1 VTLVG
6 GQVLP
11 IERIRQS
18 SHFCWRSKMA
28 IRQEQF
34 FRTPLLAL
42 MFVAGLVMTAA
53 QAQAANTN
61 VVLYASKAPVRAG
74 SWVIVSDSTA
84 AGAAAM
90 TTPVSTAKVAT
101 PLASPANYFQMTFP
115 ANSGQ
120 AYHLWI
126 RGKAANNSYSHDS
139 AYVQFSDSVTS
150 TGAATDRIG
159 TASAAAVVL
168 QGCTGNPEQGWGW
181 EDNGWCGAGTNVRFQ
196 TTGTH
201 TIRLQLRESGFEID
215 QIVLSP
221 QTYLSAAPGS
231 RTSNSTILSAN
242 LPTLSGSTPTVSM
255 ALSPSAGSVPLNVD
269 FTANVSGATA
279 SKYSWNF
286 GDGTTSTAALPSH
299 TYNKAGNFTAK
310 VTVTDSSGGTASA
323 STVVAVAG
331 TTSET
336 KLRVVQ
342 ANIAYGGHGTDNIIN
357 LNRTTDW
364 LVKLNPDVASL
375 VETIGGYNDP
385 SLITALM
392 KQKTGLTWYSYYV
405 PKFVGCPEGVM
416 VLSKWPIVSSAPLYM
431 SYQMPVAEATI
442 NVNGKLVSFF
452 STHFQ
457 WPQSASGQRQVEA
470 NQLVAFAS
478 KFAEPRI
485 IAGDFN
491 AQVYT
496 TEIGIILQQ
505 YYGAWD
511 EAVSKGVATAYP
523 DNPASSTTRS
533 RRSRIDH
540 IFFAKAA
547 TGISVAGAQIPDQR
561 APGTA
566 GLVTVKIGTTDDK
579 GVRPSDH
586 NFVETTLNLN

>member
-1 VTLVG
+1 
-6 GQVLP
+6 
-11 IERIRQS
+11 
-18 SHFCWRSKMA
+18 MA
-28 IRQEQF
+28 IRQERSF
-34 FRTPLLAL
+34 PTFLLAAL
-42 MFVAGLVMTAA
+42 VAVCVIMPAISA
-53 QAQAANTN
+53 HAANTN

-74 SWVIVSDSTA
+74 SWVVVSDSTA
-84 AGAAAM
+84 AGGSAM
-90 TTPVSTAKVAT
+90 KTAVSATKVAS

-115 ANSGQ
+115 ASSGQ

-139 AYVQFSDSVTS
+139 AYVQFSDSISS
-150 TGAATDRIG
+150 TGAAVDRIG
-159 TASAAAVVL
+159 TTSAAAVVL
-168 QGCTGNPEQGWGW
+168 QGCTGNSEQGWGW
-181 EDNGWCGAGTNVRFQ
+181 EDNGWCGMGANLHFQ

-201 TIRLQLRESGFEID
+201 TIRVQLRESGFEID

-221 QTYLSAAPGS
+221 QTYLTAAPGS
-231 RTSNSTILSAN
+231 RTGNSTILAAN
-242 LPTLSGSTPTVSM
+242 LPSLSSSTSPTVSM
-255 ALSPSAGSVPLNVD
+255 ALSPSSGSVPLNVD

-299 TYNKAGNFTAK
+299 TYNAAGNYTAK
-310 VTVTDSSGGTASA
+310 VMVTDTSGGTAS
-323 STVVAVAG
+323 SSSVVAVTG
-331 TTSET
+331 TASES

-342 ANIAYGGHGTDNIIN
+342 ANISYGGHGTDNIIN
-357 LNRTTDW
+357 LNRVATW

-375 VETIGGYNDP
+375 VEAIGGYSDP
-385 SLITALM
+385 SLITGLM

-405 PKFVGCPEGVM
+405 PKFPGCAEGVM
-416 VLSKWPIVSSAPLYM
+416 VLSKWPIVSSASLYM

-442 NVNGKLVSFF
+442 NVNGKLISFF

-457 WPQSASGQRQVEA
+457 WPAGASGERQTEA

-485 IAGDFN
+485 IAGDLN

-496 TEIGIILQQ
+496 PEVETILQQ

-511 EAVSKGVATAYP
+511 EAVSKGVATSYP
-523 DNPASSTTRS
+523 DNPPSSMTRT
-533 RRSRIDH
+533 RKSRIDH
-540 IFFAKAA
+540 IFYAKGA
-547 TGISVAGAQIPDQR
+547 TGVSVAAAQIPDQR

-566 GLVTVKIGTTDDK
+566 ALVTVKIGTTDDK

-586 NFVETTLNLN
+586 NFVEATLNIN

>member
-1 VTLVG
+1 
-6 GQVLP
+6 
-11 IERIRQS
+11 
-18 SHFCWRSKMA
+18 MA
-28 IRQEQF
+28 IRQERSF
-34 FRTPLLAL
+34 PTFLLAAL
-42 MFVAGLVMTAA
+42 VAVCVIMPAISA
-53 QAQAANTN
+53 HAANTN

-74 SWVIVSDSTA
+74 SWVVVSDSTA
-84 AGAAAM
+84 AGGSAM
-90 TTPVSTAKVAT
+90 KTAVSATKVAS

-115 ANSGQ
+115 ASSGQ

-139 AYVQFSDSVTS
+139 AYVQFSDSISS
-150 TGAATDRIG
+150 TGAAVDRIG
-159 TASAAAVVL
+159 TTSAAAVVL
-168 QGCTGNPEQGWGW
+168 QGCTGNSEQGWGW
-181 EDNGWCGAGTNVRFQ
+181 EDNGWCGMGANLHFQ

-201 TIRLQLRESGFEID
+201 TIRVQLRESGFEID

-221 QTYLSAAPGS
+221 QTYLTAAPGS
-231 RTSNSTILSAN
+231 RTGNSTILAAN
-242 LPTLSGSTPTVSM
+242 LPSLSSSTSPTVSM
-255 ALSPSAGSVPLNVD
+255 ALSPSSGSVPLNVD

-299 TYNKAGNFTAK
+299 TYNAAGNYTAK
-310 VTVTDSSGGTASA
+310 VMVTDTSGGTAS
-323 STVVAVAG
+323 SSSVVAVTG
-331 TTSET
+331 TASES

-342 ANIAYGGHGTDNIIN
+342 ANISYGGHGTDNIIN
-357 LNRTTDW
+357 LNRVATW

-375 VETIGGYNDP
+375 VEAIGGYSDP
-385 SLITALM
+385 SLITGLM
-392 KQKTGLTWYSYYV
+392 KQKTGLTWSSYYV
-405 PKFVGCPEGVM
+405 PKFPGCAEGVM
-416 VLSKWPIVSSAPLYM
+416 VLSKWPIVSSASLYM

-442 NVNGKLVSFF
+442 NVNGKLISFF

-457 WPQSASGQRQVEA
+457 WPGSASGERQVEA

-485 IAGDFN
+485 IAGDLN

-496 TEIGIILQQ
+496 PEVETILQQ

-511 EAVSKGVATAYP
+511 EAVSKGVATSYP
-523 DNPASSTTRS
+523 DNPPSSMTRT
-533 RRSRIDH
+533 RKSRIDH
-540 IFFAKAA
+540 IFYAKGA
-547 TGISVAGAQIPDQR
+547 TGVSVAAAQIPDQR

-566 GLVTVKIGTTDDK
+566 ALVTVKIGTTDDK

-586 NFVETTLNLN
+586 NFVEATLNIN

>member
-1 VTLVG
+1 
-6 GQVLP
+6 
-11 IERIRQS
+11 
-18 SHFCWRSKMA
+18 MA
-28 IRQEQF
+28 IRQELSF
-34 FRTPLLAL
+34 STSLLAVL
-42 MFVAGLVMTAA
+42 VAVGVVMPAVSA
-53 QAQAANTN
+53 HAANTN

-84 AGAAAM
+84 ASGSAM
-90 TTPVSTAKVAT
+90 TTPVSATKVST

-150 TGAATDRIG
+150 SGAATDRIG
-159 TASAAAVVL
+159 TASAAAIVL
-168 QGCTGNPEQGWGW
+168 QGCTGNSEQGWGW
-181 EDNGWCGAGTNVRFQ
+181 EDNGWCGSGINVHFQ
-196 TTGTH
+196 STGTH
-201 TIRLQLRESGFEID
+201 TVRVQLRESGFEID

-221 QTYLSAAPGS
+221 QTYLTAAPGS
-231 RTSNSTILSAN
+231 RTSNNTILAAN
-242 LPTLSGSTPTVSM
+242 LPALGGSTPTVSL
-255 ALSPSAGSVPLNVD
+255 ALSPASGSVPLNVD
-269 FTANVSGATA
+269 FTADVSGATA

-286 GDGTTSTAALPSH
+286 GDGASATEAVPSH
-299 TYNKAGNFTAK
+299 TYQAAGNYTAK
-310 VTVTDSSGGTASA
+310 VTVTDNSGATASA

-331 TTSET
+331 TSSES

-342 ANIAYGGHGTDNIIN
+342 ANISYGGHGTDNIIN

-375 VETIGGYNDP
+375 VEAIGGYNDP
-385 SLITALM
+385 TLITGLM

-405 PKFVGCPEGVM
+405 PKYPGCPEGVM

-442 NVNGKLVSFF
+442 NVNGKLISFF

-457 WPQSASGQRQVEA
+457 WPEGASAQRQVEA
-470 NQLVAFAS
+470 KQLVAFAS

-485 IAGDFN
+485 IAGDLN

-496 TEIGIILQQ
+496 TEVQTILQQ

-533 RRSRIDH
+533 RKSRIDH
-540 IFFAKAA
+540 IFYAKAA
-547 TGISVAGAQIPDQR
+547 TGVSMAGAQVPDQR
-561 APGTA
+561 APGTGA
-566 GLVTVKIGTTDDK
+566 LVTVKIGTSDDK

-586 NFVETTLNLN
+586 NFVEATLNLN

>member
-1 VTLVG
+1 
-6 GQVLP
+6 
-11 IERIRQS
+11 
-18 SHFCWRSKMA
+18 
-28 IRQEQF
+28 
-34 FRTPLLAL
+34 
-42 MFVAGLVMTAA
+42 
-53 QAQAANTN
+53 
-61 VVLYASKAPVRAG
+61 
-74 SWVIVSDSTA
+74 
-84 AGAAAM
+84 M
-90 TTPVSTAKVAT
+90 TTPVSATKVST

-150 TGAATDRIG
+150 SGAATDRIG
-159 TASAAAVVL
+159 TASAAAIVL
-168 QGCTGNPEQGWGW
+168 QGCTGNSEQGWGW
-181 EDNGWCGAGTNVRFQ
+181 EDNGWCGSGINVHFQ
-196 TTGTH
+196 STGTH
-201 TIRLQLRESGFEID
+201 TVRVQLRESGFEID

-221 QTYLSAAPGS
+221 QTYLTAAPGS
-231 RTSNSTILSAN
+231 RTSNNTILAAN
-242 LPTLSGSTPTVSM
+242 LPALGGSTPTVSL
-255 ALSPSAGSVPLNVD
+255 ALSPASGSVPLNVD
-269 FTANVSGATA
+269 FTADVSGATA

-286 GDGTTSTAALPSH
+286 GDGASSTEAVPSH
-299 TYNKAGNFTAK
+299 TYQAAGNYTAK
-310 VTVTDSSGGTASA
+310 VTVTDNSGATASA

-331 TTSET
+331 TSSES

-342 ANIAYGGHGTDNIIN
+342 ANISYGGHGTDNIIN

-375 VETIGGYNDP
+375 VEAIGGYNDP
-385 SLITALM
+385 TLITGLM

-405 PKFVGCPEGVM
+405 PKYPGCPEGVM

-442 NVNGKLVSFF
+442 NVNGKLISFF

-457 WPQSASGQRQVEA
+457 WPEGASAQRQVEA
-470 NQLVAFAS
+470 KQLVAFAS

-485 IAGDFN
+485 IAGDLN

-496 TEIGIILQQ
+496 TEVQTILQQ

-533 RRSRIDH
+533 RKSRIDH
-540 IFFAKAA
+540 IFYAKAA
-547 TGISVAGAQIPDQR
+547 TGVSMAGAQVPDQR
-561 APGTA
+561 APGTGA
-566 GLVTVKIGTTDDK
+566 LVTVKIGTSDDK

-586 NFVETTLNLN
+586 NFVEATLNLN

>member
-1 VTLVG
+1 
-6 GQVLP
+6 
-11 IERIRQS
+11 
-18 SHFCWRSKMA
+18 MA
-28 IRQEQF
+28 IRQERSF
-34 FRTPLLAL
+34 PTFLLAVL
-42 MFVAGLVMTAA
+42 VAACVAMPAIS
-53 QAQAANTN
+53 AQAADTD

-74 SWVIVSDSTA
+74 SWVIISDSTA
-84 AGAAAM
+84 AAGSAI
-90 TTPVSTAKVAT
+90 TTPVSTTKIST

-115 ANSGQ
+115 ANAGQ
-120 AYHLWI
+120 PYHLWI

-139 AYVQFSDSVTS
+139 VFVQFSDSVTS
-150 TGAATDRIG
+150 AGAAVDRIG
-159 TASAAAVVL
+159 SASAAAVVL
-168 QGCTGNPEQGWGW
+168 QGCTGNPEKGWGW
-181 EDNGWCGAGTNVRFQ
+181 EDNGWCGTGTNVRFQ

-221 QTYLSAAPGS
+221 QTYLTAAPGS
-231 RTSNSTILSAN
+231 RENNSTILAAN
-242 LPTLSGSTPTVSM
+242 LPSLGGSTPTVSL
-255 ALSPSAGSVPLNVD
+255 ALDPSSGSVPLNVD

-286 GDGTTSTAALPSH
+286 GDGSTSTEAVPSH
-299 TYNKAGNFTAK
+299 TYQAAGNYTAK
-310 VTVTDSSGGTASA
+310 VAVTDSSGGTVSA
-323 STVVAVAG
+323 SSVVAVNG
-331 TTSET
+331 TASES

-342 ANIAYGGHGTDNIIN
+342 ANISYGGHGTDNIIN

-385 SLITALM
+385 TLITDLM
-392 KQKTGLTWYSYYV
+392 KQKTGLTWYNYYV
-405 PKFVGCPEGVM
+405 PKFPGCPEGVM
-416 VLSKWPIVSSAPLYM
+416 VLSKWPIVSSASLYM

-442 NVNGKLVSFF
+442 NVNGKLISFF

-457 WPQSASGQRQVEA
+457 WPEGASAEREVEA

-485 IAGDFN
+485 IAGDLN

-496 TEIGIILQQ
+496 TAVETVLQQ

-511 EAVSKGVATAYP
+511 EAVSKGLATSYP
-523 DNPASSTTRS
+523 DNPPSATTRT

-540 IFFAKAA
+540 VFYSKNAS
-547 TGISVAGAQIPDQR
+547 GVSVAAAEIPDQR

-566 GLVTVKIGTTDDK
+566 ALVTVKIGTSDDD

-586 NFVETTLNLN
+586 DFMETTLNIN

>member
-1 VTLVG
+1 
-6 GQVLP
+6 
-11 IERIRQS
+11 
-18 SHFCWRSKMA
+18 MA
-28 IRQEQF
+28 IRPEQLF
-34 FRTPLLAL
+34 STPLLAL
-42 MFVAGLVMTAA
+42 MFVVGLVMTAP

-84 AGAAAM
+84 ASGAAM
-90 TTPVSTAKVAT
+90 TTPVSATKVPT
-101 PLASPANYFQMTFP
+101 PLATPANYFQMTFP
-115 ANSGQ
+115 ANAGQ

-139 AYVQFSDSVTS
+139 VYVQFSDSVTS
-150 TGAATDRIG
+150 TGAATERIG

-221 QTYLSAAPGS
+221 QIYLTAAPGS
-231 RTSNSTILSAN
+231 RTSNNTILAAN
-242 LPTLSGSTPTVSM
+242 LPSLSGSTPTVSL

-286 GDGTTSTAALPSH
+286 GDGTSSTAALPSH

-310 VTVTDSSGGTASA
+310 VTVTDSGGGTASA

-342 ANIAYGGHGTDNIIN
+342 ANIAYGGHGTDNVIN

-385 SLITALM
+385 ALITALM
-392 KQKTGLTWYSYYV
+392 KQKTGLTWYNYYV
-405 PKFVGCPEGVM
+405 AKFPGCPEGVM

-442 NVNGKLVSFF
+442 NVNGKLISFF

-457 WPQSASGQRQVEA
+457 WPEGASGERQVEA

-485 IAGDFN
+485 IAGDLN

-496 TEIGIILQQ
+496 PEVGIILQQ

-511 EAVSKGVATAYP
+511 EAVSKGVATSYP
-523 DNPASSTTRS
+523 DNPPSSTTRS

-547 TGISVAGAQIPDQR
+547 TGVSVAAAEIPDQR

-586 NFVETTLNLN
+586 NFVEATLNLN

>member
-1 VTLVG
+1 M
-6 GQVLP
+6 
-11 IERIRQS
+11 
-18 SHFCWRSKMA
+18 K
-28 IRQEQF
+28 
-34 FRTPLLAL
+34 
-42 MFVAGLVMTAA
+42 TA
-53 QAQAANTN
+53 
-61 VVLYASKAPVRAG
+61 
-74 SWVIVSDSTA
+74 VSAT
-84 AGAAAM
+84 
-90 TTPVSTAKVAT
+90 KVAS

-115 ANSGQ
+115 ASSGQ

-139 AYVQFSDSVTS
+139 AYIQFSDSISS
-150 TGAATDRIG
+150 TGAAVDRIG
-159 TASAAAVVL
+159 TTSAAAVVL
-168 QGCTGNPEQGWGW
+168 QGCTGSPEQGWGW
-181 EDNGWCGAGTNVRFQ
+181 EDNGWCGTGANIRFQ

-201 TIRLQLRESGFEID
+201 TIRVQLRESGFEID

-221 QTYLSAAPGS
+221 QTYLTAAPGS
-231 RTSNSTILSAN
+231 RTGNSTILAAN
-242 LPTLSGSTPTVSM
+242 LPSLSSSTSPTVSM
-255 ALSPSAGSVPLNVD
+255 ALSPSSGSVPLNVD

-299 TYNKAGNFTAK
+299 TYNAAGNYTAK
-310 VTVTDSSGGTASA
+310 VMVTDTSGGTAS
-323 STVVAVAG
+323 SSSVVAVTG
-331 TTSET
+331 TASES

-342 ANIAYGGHGTDNIIN
+342 ANISYGGHGTDNIIN
-357 LNRTTDW
+357 LNRVATW

-375 VETIGGYNDP
+375 VEAIGGYSDP
-385 SLITALM
+385 SLITGLM

-405 PKFVGCPEGVM
+405 PKFPGCAEGVM
-416 VLSKWPIVSSAPLYM
+416 VLSKWPIVSSASLYM

-442 NVNGKLVSFF
+442 NVNGKLISFF

-457 WPQSASGQRQVEA
+457 WPGSASGERQVEA

-485 IAGDFN
+485 IAGDLN

-496 TEIGIILQQ
+496 PEVETILQQ

-511 EAVSKGVATAYP
+511 EAVSKGVATSYP
-523 DNPASSTTRS
+523 DNPPSSMTRT
-533 RRSRIDH
+533 RKSRIDH
-540 IFFAKAA
+540 IFYAKGA
-547 TGISVAGAQIPDQR
+547 TGVSVAAAQIPDQR

-566 GLVTVKIGTTDDK
+566 ALVTVKIGTTDDK

-586 NFVETTLNLN
+586 NFVEATLNIN

>member
-1 VTLVG
+1 
-6 GQVLP
+6 
-11 IERIRQS
+11 
-18 SHFCWRSKMA
+18 MA
-28 IRQEQF
+28 IRQERSF
-34 FRTPLLAL
+34 STVLLAV
-42 MFVAGLVMTAA
+42 FAAVCVVMPAVSA
-53 QAQAANTN
+53 HAANTN
-61 VVLYASKAPVRAG
+61 VVLYTSKAPVRAG

-84 AGAAAM
+84 AGGSAM
-90 TTPVSTAKVAT
+90 TTPVSTTKIAT
-101 PLASPANYFQMTFP
+101 PLASPANYFQLTFP
-115 ANSGQ
+115 ASSGQ
-120 AYHLWI
+120 SYHLWI

-139 AYVQFSDSVTS
+139 VFVQFSDSLNS
-150 TGAATDRIG
+150 SGAAAYRIG
-159 TASAAAVVL
+159 TTSAAAVVL

-181 EDNGWCGAGTNVRFQ
+181 EDNGWCGTGTNIRFQ

-201 TIRLQLRESGFEID
+201 TIRVQLREAGFEID

-221 QTYLSAAPGS
+221 QTYLTAAPGS
-231 RTSNSTILSAN
+231 RTSNNTILAAN
-242 LPTLSGSTPTVSM
+242 LPALGGSTPTVSM
-255 ALSPSAGSVPLNVD
+255 ALSPSSGSVPLNVD

-299 TYNKAGNFTAK
+299 TYNAAGNYTAK
-310 VTVTDSSGGTASA
+310 VTVTESSGGTASSSAVVSVTGTA
-323 STVVAVAG
+323 S
-331 TTSET
+331 ER

-357 LNRTTDW
+357 LNRTVGW

-375 VETIGGYNDP
+375 VEAIGGYNDP
-385 SLITALM
+385 SLITGLM

-405 PKFVGCPEGVM
+405 PKYPGCPEGVM

-442 NVNGKLVSFF
+442 NVNGKLISFF

-457 WPQSASGQRQVEA
+457 WPGNASAQRQVEA

-485 IAGDFN
+485 IAGDLN

-496 TEIGIILQQ
+496 PEVETILQQ

-511 EAVSKGVATAYP
+511 EAISKGVATAYP
-523 DNPASSTTRS
+523 DNPAGSLTRS

-540 IFFAKAA
+540 IFYAKGA
-547 TGISVAGAQIPDQR
+547 TGVSVAGAEIPDQR
-561 APGTA
+561 ASGTGA
-566 GLVTVKIGTTDDK
+566 LVTVKIGTTDDK

-586 NFVETTLNLN
+586 NFVEATLNLN